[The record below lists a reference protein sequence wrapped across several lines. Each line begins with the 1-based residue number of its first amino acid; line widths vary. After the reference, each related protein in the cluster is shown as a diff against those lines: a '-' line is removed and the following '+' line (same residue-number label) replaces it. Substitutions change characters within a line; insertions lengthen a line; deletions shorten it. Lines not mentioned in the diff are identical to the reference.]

1 MQQVGLHGYAG
12 TTRAVSTLHAG
23 FQCNQA
29 QEQRAFNAWPWPQAH
44 MCHMKSCLIV
54 PAQGACFYRNS
65 SGNTYDFW
73 VKVPG
78 LARNNG
84 NCYCYAL
91 DQFRGG
97 FDASSL
103 IP

>member
-1 MQQVGLHGYAG
+1 MKQQ
-12 TTRAVSTLHAG
+12 
-23 FQCNQA
+23 
-29 QEQRAFNAWPWPQAH
+29 QRTFAAWPQAH
-44 MCHMKSCLIV
+44 YGCLLA
-54 PAQGACFYRNS
+54 PAQGTCFYRNS

-91 DQFRGG
+91 DQFQGG
-97 FDASSL
+97 CDASSL